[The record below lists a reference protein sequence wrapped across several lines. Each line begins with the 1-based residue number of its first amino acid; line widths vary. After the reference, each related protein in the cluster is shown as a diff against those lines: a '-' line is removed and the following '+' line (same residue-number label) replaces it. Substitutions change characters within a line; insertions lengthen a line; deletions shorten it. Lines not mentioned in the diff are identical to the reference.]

1 VVYYLGCKYVSFSEL
16 SAVCLKYMAV
26 DRKLS
31 KLLHDRLNIDESGDN
46 SKIWVE
52 YLFIIISSMIPMI
65 TQALVSIEYFLNMSY

>member
-1 VVYYLGCKYVSFSEL
+1 VSFSEL